1 MKYLYL
7 KRIFFVILLIPDLC
21 FGQKKPVAIRQ
32 PVPKK
37 VHYFKLSDVR
47 LLNSP
52 FKKAQQVDLAYMMK
66 LNPDRLLAPYLKEAG
81 LPPKAKNYPNW
92 ESQGLDGHIGG
103 HYLSALSMMYA
114 STGDKEL
121 LDRVNYMVKELNRC
135 QEQDRN
141 GYIGGVPNGKEMWD
155 KIARG
160 DVEAVKSRWVPWY
173 NVHKI
178 FCGLRDAY
186 LFTGNQ
192 TARKVLVKL
201 SDWCWMETH
210 NLTEEQMQKMLQT
223 EYGGMDKVLVDV
235 AQITGDKKYLKL
247 AKRFSKH
254 SLLDPLMAG
263 KDELTGLHANT
274 QIPIVLGFERI
285 AQETGDKNWQK
296 AASFFWNTV
305 VNNRSLVFGGNS
317 VAEHFNPMDD
327 FSRMITSPQGPE
339 TCNTYNMLKLT
350 RMLYQVTGDLKYI
363 DYYERAL
370 YNQILSTENL
380 KKGGFV
386 YFSSVRPRH
395 YRVFSQ
401 PETSFWCCVGT
412 GMENHSK
419 YGGTIYAH
427 TKDALFVNLFIPS
440 KLNWKAQGV
449 KLIQKNQF
457 PDLSK
462 TTLIVEVTQPTS
474 FTLKFRYPSWVEKG
488 QLHLFVNGKEQ
499 QVSVDPDSYIS
510 IKREWHSG
518 DRVVAH
524 MPMPTTLEKLPGNL
538 DFVSIMRGPIVL
550 AARTG
555 TNDLKGEFADTGRMS
570 HVALGRKYPLEGA
583 PKLIGTKE
591 DILSEIKPVK
601 GKNMVFSA
609 PHAIYPERYKDLK
622 LIPFFR
628 VGGARY
634 MLYWQHTTRQ
644 DLQQA
649 IAEDRALDK
658 N

>member
-1 MKYLYL
+1 MKQAM
-7 KRIFFVILLIPDLC
+7 KRLRKGLLGCLA
-21 FGQKKPVAIRQ
+21 FLTWTGLTYGQAGEGALPSKNLPN
-32 PVPKK
+32 K
-37 VHYFKLSDVR
+37 VQYFKLQDVR
-47 LLNSP
+47 LLKSP
-52 FKKAQQVDLAYMMK
+52 FKKAQQVDLDYMMK
-66 LNPDRLLAPYLKEAG
+66 LDPDKLLAPYLKEAG
-81 LPPKAKNYPNW
+81 LQPKARNYPNW

-135 QEQDRN
+135 QKQDPS
-141 GYIGGVPNGKEMWD
+141 GYIGGVPNGKEMWE
-155 KIARG
+155 KVAQG
-160 DVEAVKSRWVPWY
+160 DVDAVKSRWVPWY

-192 TARKVLVKL
+192 MAEKVLVKL
-201 SDWCWMETH
+201 SDWCWKETH
-210 NLTEEQMQKMLQT
+210 NLSEEQMQKMLQT

-235 AQITGDKKYLKL
+235 AQITGNKKYLKL

-254 SLLDPLMAG
+254 SLLDPLMAE

-285 AQETGDKNWQK
+285 AQETGDKSWQQ

-317 VAEHFNPMDD
+317 VEEHFNPVND
-327 FSRMITSPQGPE
+327 FSKMITSPQGPE

-350 RMLYQVTGDLKYI
+350 RMLYQVTGDLKYM

-370 YNQILSTENL
+370 YNQILSTENR

-401 PETSFWCCVGT
+401 PETSFWCCVGS

-427 TKDALFVNLFIPS
+427 TQDALYVNLFIPS
-440 KLNWKAQGV
+440 RLNWEDKGV
-449 KLIQKNQF
+449 TLIQKNQF
-457 PDLSK
+457 PDVSQ
-462 TTLIVEVTQPTS
+462 TTLRIEVKKPTL
-474 FTLKFRYPSWVEKG
+474 FTLKFRYPSWVAKK

-499 QVSVDPDSYIS
+499 KVSATPDAYVA
-510 IKREWHSG
+510 IKRKWHSG
-518 DRVVAH
+518 DKVEVQL
-524 MPMPTTLEKLPGNL
+524 PMQTTLKKLPGNL

-555 TNDLKGEFADTGRMS
+555 TGDLKGELPIPAECAMWLQDHNM
-570 HVALGRKYPLEGA
+570 LW
-583 PKLIGTKE
+583 KE
-591 DILSEIKPVK
+591 LPS
-601 GKNMVFSA
+601 
-609 PHAIYPERYKDLK
+609 
-622 LIPFFR
+622 
-628 VGGARY
+628 
-634 MLYWQHTTRQ
+634 
-644 DLQQA
+644 
-649 IAEDRALDK
+649 
-658 N
+658 